1 MTKEEPKQD
10 DKPKKGRSEKPLVIE
25 GDSEENL
32 KKLFQKTPEQI
43 DAEIQAIAERG
54 YEVAMRKLRERAA
67 EAREAKDF
75 ARAKRLDRQIR
86 RLEH

>member
-1 MTKEEPKQD
+1 MAKEEPSRDEKR
-10 DKPKKGRSEKPLVIE
+10 KKGRPE
-25 GDSEENL
+25 D
-32 KKLFQKTPEQI
+32 TPEQI
-43 DAEIQAIAERG
+43 DAEIQAMAERG

-75 ARAKRLDRQIR
+75 ARAKRLDEQIR